1 MSSYDDHDDY
11 DGQDCYDDYD
21 GHEDENDCS
30 DYHEEN
36 FDKATPNPPHLQPK
50 VILWWSWWLFDHFW
64 GGSCVGFLGL
74 FGPKGALES
83 QKQMHLYDK
92 ESAYGSIWF

>member
-21 GHEDENDCS
+21 GHEDENVCD

-36 FDKATPNPPHLQPK
+36 FDRATPDSTQFTHSTQL
-50 VILWWSWWLFDHFW
+50 
-64 GGSCVGFLGL
+64 
-74 FGPKGALES
+74 
-83 QKQMHLYDK
+83 
-92 ESAYGSIWF
+92 